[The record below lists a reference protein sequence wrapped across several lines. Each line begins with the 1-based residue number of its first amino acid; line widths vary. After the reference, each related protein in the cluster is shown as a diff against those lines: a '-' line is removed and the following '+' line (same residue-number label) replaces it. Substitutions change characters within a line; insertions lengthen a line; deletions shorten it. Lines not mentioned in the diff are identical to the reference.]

1 MLIERKLSAA
11 ASIERINAV
20 PKGRVVRFD
29 EVRGYGFVAP
39 DDGGEDVFVH
49 VNDLLD
55 DKWVFSPGVNVE
67 FQVMESGRGLKGYD
81 VRLLPGASQDQPA
94 RPAPARSPAA
104 RSADDEGT
112 CEILSTADFRQELT
126 EAFIQAVPALTGAQI
141 LALREK
147 VITLAAGHEWLE
159 D

>member
-1 MLIERKLSAA
+1 
-11 ASIERINAV
+11 V

-55 DKWVFSPGVNVE
+55 DKWVFAPGANVE

-81 VRLLPGASQDQPA
+81 VRLLSGAPQEQQARTAPA
-94 RPAPARSPAA
+94 RPPAT

-112 CEILSTADFRQELT
+112 CEILTTADFRQELT
-126 EAFIQAVPALTGAQI
+126 EAFIQAVPELTGAQI
-141 LALREK
+141 LALRER

>member
-1 MLIERKLSAA
+1 M
-11 ASIERINAV
+11 

-81 VRLLPGASQDQPA
+81 VRLLPGAAQDQPA
-94 RPAPARSPAA
+94 RPAPARSPVT

-126 EAFIQAVPALTGAQI
+126 EAFIQAVPELTGAQI
-141 LALREK
+141 LALRER
-147 VITLAAGHEWLE
+147 IIALAAGHEWLE

>member
-1 MLIERKLSAA
+1 MPR
-11 ASIERINAV
+11 
-20 PKGRVVRFD
+20 GRVVRFD

-67 FQVMESGRGLKGYD
+67 FQVMESERGLKGYD
-81 VRLLPGASQDQPA
+81 VRLLPGAPGDQPA
-94 RPAPARSPAA
+94 ARPMPARSSAA
-104 RSADDEGT
+104 RSPDDEAT

-126 EAFIQAVPALTGAQI
+126 EAFIQAVPELTGAQI
-141 LALREK
+141 LALRER
-147 VITLAAGHEWLE
+147 VIVLATGHEWLE

>member
-1 MLIERKLSAA
+1 M
-11 ASIERINAV
+11 

-29 EVRGYGFVAP
+29 EVKGYGFVAP

-55 DKWVFSPGVNVE
+55 DKWVFSPGVDVE

-81 VRLLPGASQDQPA
+81 VRLLSGPPEPQAAAQPA
-94 RPAPARSPAA
+94 QPAPASSSAA
-104 RSADDEGT
+104 RSPDEEAT

-126 EAFIQAVPALTGAQI
+126 EAFIQAVPELTGAQI
-141 LALREK
+141 LALRER
-147 VITLAAGHEWLE
+147 VIALAAGHEWLE

>member
-1 MLIERKLSAA
+1 
-11 ASIERINAV
+11 
-20 PKGRVVRFD
+20 VRFD

-81 VRLLPGASQDQPA
+81 VRLLPEAGRDAAAP
-94 RPAPARSPAA
+94 RPAESPALDRA
-104 RSADDEGT
+104 RDEDAT
-112 CEILSTADFRQELT
+112 CEILSTPDFRQELT
-126 EAFIQAVPALTGAQI
+126 EAFIQAVPELTGAQI
-141 LALREK
+141 VSLRERIIK
-147 VITLAAGHEWLE
+147 LAATHEWIE

>member
-1 MLIERKLSAA
+1 M
-11 ASIERINAV
+11 

-55 DKWVFSPGVNVE
+55 DKWVFTPGANVE

-81 VRLLPGASQDQPA
+81 VRLLPGSTPT
-94 RPAPARSPAA
+94 RPAPVASSPHE
-104 RSADDEGT
+104 DGT
-112 CEILSTADFRQELT
+112 CEILSRADFRQELT
-126 EAFIQAVPALTGAQI
+126 EAFIQAVPELTGAQI
-141 LALREK
+141 LALRER
-147 VITLAAGHEWLE
+147 VIALAATHEWL
-159 D
+159 DD

>member
-1 MLIERKLSAA
+1 
-11 ASIERINAV
+11 V

-55 DKWVFSPGVNVE
+55 DKYVFSPGVNVE

-81 VRLLPGASQDQPA
+81 VRLLPGSSQDQPV
-94 RPAPARSPAA
+94 RPAPARSPVA
-104 RSADDEGT
+104 RSNDDEPT

-126 EAFIQAVPALTGAQI
+126 EAFIQAVPELTGAQI
-141 LALREK
+141 LALRER
-147 VITLAAGHEWLE
+147 VIALAAGHEWL
-159 D
+159 DD

>member
-1 MLIERKLSAA
+1 
-11 ASIERINAV
+11 
-20 PKGRVVRFD
+20 VRFD

-81 VRLLPGASQDQPA
+81 VRLLPEAGKDSAPRHA
-94 RPAPARSPAA
+94 ERPAPSRAP
-104 RSADDEGT
+104 DEDPT

-126 EAFIQAVPALTGAQI
+126 EAFIQAAPELTGAQI
-141 LALREK
+141 VSLRERIIK
-147 VITLAAGHEWLE
+147 LAATHEWIE

>member
-1 MLIERKLSAA
+1 M
-11 ASIERINAV
+11 

-67 FQVMESGRGLKGYD
+67 FQVVESGRGLKGYD
-81 VRLLPGASQDQPA
+81 VRLLDGAPDG
-94 RPAPARSPAA
+94 RPARSVPSRPAVTRPA
-104 RSADDEGT
+104 EDEAT

-126 EAFIQAVPALTGAQI
+126 EAFIQSVPELTGAQI
-141 LALREK
+141 LALRER
-147 VITLAAGHEWLE
+147 VITLAAGHEWIE

>member
-1 MLIERKLSAA
+1 
-11 ASIERINAV
+11 V

-55 DKWVFSPGVNVE
+55 DKWVFSPGVSVE

-81 VRLLPGASQDQPA
+81 VRLLPGASQDQEA
-94 RPAPARSPAA
+94 RPAPARPPAA

-112 CEILSTADFRQELT
+112 CEILPTADFRLELT
-126 EAFIQAVPALTGAQI
+126 EAFIQAVPELTGAQI
-141 LALREK
+141 LALRER
-147 VITLAAGHEWLE
+147 VIALAAGHEWLE

>member
-1 MLIERKLSAA
+1 MAR
-11 ASIERINAV
+11 
-20 PKGRVVRFD
+20 GRVVRFD

-55 DKWVFSPGVNVE
+55 EKWVFSPGVNVE

-81 VRLLPGASQDQPA
+81 VRLLSEVRKDA
-94 RPAPARSPAA
+94 AA
-104 RSADDEGT
+104 RLAAPLAPGGVSDEDPT

-126 EAFIQAVPALTGAQI
+126 EAFIQAAPELTGAQI
-141 LALREK
+141 VSLRERIIK
-147 VITLAAGHEWLE
+147 LAATHEWIE

>member
-1 MLIERKLSAA
+1 M
-11 ASIERINAV
+11 
-20 PKGRVVRFD
+20 RFD

-39 DDGGEDVFVH
+39 EDGGEDVFVH

-67 FQVMESGRGLKGYD
+67 FEVMESGRGLKGYD
-81 VRLLPGASQDQPA
+81 VRLVPGAAAGGGPSGPP
-94 RPAPARSPAA
+94 RPAPARVERGP
-104 RSADDEGT
+104 DEEAT

-126 EAFIQAVPALTGAQI
+126 EAFIQAVPELTGAQI
-141 LALREK
+141 VRLRER
-147 VITLAAGHEWLE
+147 VIALAASHEWIE

>member
-1 MLIERKLSAA
+1 MPR
-11 ASIERINAV
+11 
-20 PKGRVVRFD
+20 GRVVRFD
-29 EVRGYGFVAP
+29 DVKGYGFVAP

-81 VRLLPGASQDQPA
+81 VRLLPGEPRVHTASA
-94 RPAPARSPAA
+94 GAPASPRSP
-104 RSADDEGT
+104 DDDRT
-112 CEILSTADFRQELT
+112 CEILSTSDFRQELT
-126 EAFIQAVPALTGAQI
+126 EAFIQAVPELTGAQI
-141 LALREK
+141 LALRER
-147 VITLAAGHEWLE
+147 VITLATGHEWIE